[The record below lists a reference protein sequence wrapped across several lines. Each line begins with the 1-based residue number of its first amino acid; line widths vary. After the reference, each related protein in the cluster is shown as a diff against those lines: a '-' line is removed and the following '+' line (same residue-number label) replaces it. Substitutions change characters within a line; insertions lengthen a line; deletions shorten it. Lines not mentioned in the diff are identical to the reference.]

1 MSTVHDNTP
10 AEPVEIVSIQCSGV
24 LPGDNDRTVFDEQ
37 ALQELAGSISK
48 EGLIQ
53 PITVRPIAICTS
65 CQLRQPVVD
74 GALAHTDCPQCA
86 GSTWD
91 RRFEIVAGERRFRAV
106 SGVLHWLAIQ
116 AIVREMSDEQ
126 ADGVMLAEN
135 LKRADLN
142 PIDEA
147 RAYDKRMTRH
157 GWDAGEVARH
167 ANVTRRRVQNRLD
180 LLQLVPEAQDLVA
193 KGHLSLNYAT
203 CMAPLH
209 PAFQRKAL
217 EYFATTERPLL
228 REFQAIVGK
237 LMVEQAQGSLFDL
250 GDFQLAEIID
260 EHANDEADRKSR
272 RFPTTDK
279 LPLIRKVGGIGLS
292 METYIAE
299 LMESDD
305 AQVRA
310 TAPIVGRLYEGML
323 AAGLC
328 FVPRQASP
336 LDKYQ

>member
-1 MSTVHDNTP
+1 MTQTNDGPIAV
-10 AEPVEIVSIQCSGV
+10 VELRCSHIV
-24 LPGDNDRTVFDEQ
+24 PGDNDRTVFEAE
-37 ALQELAGSISK
+37 ALAELAGSIDK

-53 PITVRPIAICTS
+53 PITVRPIVQCEN
-65 CQLRQPVVD
+65 CGYRQPMI
-74 GALAHTDCPQCA
+74 A
-86 GSTWD
+86 GSREHASCPGCREACSAWQELY
-91 RRFEIVAGERRFRAV
+91 EIVAGERRFRAV
-106 SGVLHWLAIQ
+106 SEVLGWTFIS
-116 AIVREMSDEQ
+116 AIVREMSDDQ

-147 RAYDKRMTRH
+147 RAYAKRMERH

-167 ANVTRRRVQNRLD
+167 ANVTARRVQNRLD
-180 LLQLVPEAQDLVA
+180 LLRLVPEAQDLVA
-193 KGHLSLNYAT
+193 KGHLSLNFAT
-203 CMAPLH
+203 VMAPLL

-237 LMVEQAQGSLFDL
+237 LMVEQAQTSLFDL
-250 GDFQLAEIID
+250 GNFQLAVVVA
-260 EHANDEADRKSR
+260 EHTDDEAQRKSR
-272 RFPTTDK
+272 RFPTSDK

-292 METYIAE
+292 LETYIAE
-299 LMESDD
+299 LLESDD
-305 AQVRA
+305 PEARTA
-310 TAPIVGRLYEGML
+310 APIVGRLYEGML
-323 AAGLC
+323 ASGLC